1 MSIRERQLVTLSYSS
16 GGTSRQQLPRDAV
29 YHLLRFSCV
38 AGSFAT
44 TQGSSGTGPSLVPGF
59 PFTLIR
65 QIRVI
70 RNGSD
75 IVFSMSGDQMALA
88 HYYSNNSH
96 PFARLYTVSSNV
108 ETLRT
113 ATVRGLTL
121 PANPQGIGSRQGLF
135 TVPDAASSV
144 GTVNFDFQVDALFQV
159 GVSDDYF
166 STLLDARPLSDYVVE
181 IDWATEAAQIAAAGT
196 ANTSSAASFSLQVL
210 SVDQDNVKDG
220 IPYGTYKRSQMSIS
234 NFAYSSQNN
243 QVLLPRGNLLFAIQ
257 MMTRAFKTGS
267 TVNPLPENS
276 CLSSVELRVNTNFSL
291 KKLNYDQIQKN
302 NMADNGGRQ
311 SAWDF
316 AGGLPQGSAYLSLHN
331 ATESLR
337 EALPTYAFDQLDM
350 QLATQAIG
358 SSSNGATTSSTN
370 PVLDFLIHE
379 VIPGVSVASD
389 APQGA
394 QAGSIS
400 RTNVQYGRR

>member
-1 MSIRERQLVTLSYSS
+1 
-16 GGTSRQQLPRDAV
+16 
-29 YHLLRFSCV
+29 
-38 AGSFAT
+38 
-44 TQGSSGTGPSLVPGF
+44 
-59 PFTLIR
+59 
-65 QIRVI
+65 
-70 RNGSD
+70 
-75 IVFSMSGDQMALA
+75 
-88 HYYSNNSH
+88 
-96 PFARLYTVSSNV
+96 
-108 ETLRT
+108 
-113 ATVRGLTL
+113 
-121 PANPQGIGSRQGLF
+121 
-135 TVPDAASSV
+135 
-144 GTVNFDFQVDALFQV
+144 
-159 GVSDDYF
+159 
-166 STLLDARPLSDYVVE
+166 
-181 IDWATEAAQIAAAGT
+181 
-196 ANTSSAASFSLQVL
+196 
-210 SVDQDNVKDG
+210 
-220 IPYGTYKRSQMSIS
+220 MSIS

-379 VIPGVSVASD
+379 VIPGVSVAAD
-389 APQGA
+389 APQGS